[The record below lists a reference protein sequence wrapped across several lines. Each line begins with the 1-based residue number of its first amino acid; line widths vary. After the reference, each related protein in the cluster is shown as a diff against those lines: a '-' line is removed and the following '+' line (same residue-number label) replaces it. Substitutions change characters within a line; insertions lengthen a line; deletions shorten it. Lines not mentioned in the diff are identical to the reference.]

1 MSYWAIFF
9 VVKEPNFESIW
20 SHCLLFSSPHHQF
33 LNWFFK
39 KNKRLMSAACFGA
52 KTFPPVNVLPMLHFP
67 NALIPKR
74 IQPLSQVWPDLAIL
88 KVFATYCLAKYL
100 ATFLGSFKECC
111 RYILGNFWKMAFF
124 YFPTS
129 GHTTSLVLPRVSV
142 DQFCIRRFIGRYNWE
157 DTALVIRQMT
167 HW

>member
-88 KVFATYCLAKYL
+88 KVFATYCVAKYL
-100 ATFLGSFKECC
+100 ATFWAPLKNAVVTFWATFEKWHSFIF
-111 RYILGNFWKMAFF
+111 R
-124 YFPTS
+124 
-129 GHTTSLVLPRVSV
+129 HLVTL
-142 DQFCIRRFIGRYNWE
+142 
-157 DTALVIRQMT
+157 LV
-167 HW
+167 